1 MLHPTTTG
9 QRQTQG
15 CFCHPTTVQFVHRT
29 TLRVLVTATLYG
41 IAVMLIYFA
50 YPALVA
56 IAFSFFLAYVLG
68 PIVKFFET
76 RVVHSRLGAIA
87 LAYVALAAVVAGFL
101 LLLGAKTGDEISSL
115 NSNGPAYWAEIK
127 AGRIP
132 AELAKQAGPVRKLAE
147 TVLRWTSRK
156 QAWIEQLGRRIAYL
170 ATDIAAFIFWSV
182 LVMILTIF
190 VLKDKDRWIRRLTL
204 EPDQPSNRKR
214 VRSMLVEID
223 RAMARYIWSLL
234 ILSAISFG
242 AFTVVLSLLRIPS
255 AILLATVAGLLELI
269 FVFGPIT
276 AGVVIL
282 GAAILS
288 GHNVVPVFIFLI
300 GWRILQDYVNAPLLF
315 GKRLEMHPL
324 AVVIILMIGW
334 SIGKILGMFLAI
346 PIVAVGQ
353 VIWESRALLQRTSL
367 RSQGGLNAIC

>member
-1 MLHPTTTG
+1 
-9 QRQTQG
+9 
-15 CFCHPTTVQFVHRT
+15 
-29 TLRVLVTATLYG
+29 
-41 IAVMLIYFA
+41 MLIYFA

>member
-1 MLHPTTTG
+1 M
-9 QRQTQG
+9 
-15 CFCHPTTVQFVHRT
+15 QFVHRT

-56 IAFSFFLAYVLG
+56 IAFSFFLAYDLG
-68 PIVKFFET
+68 PIVKVFES
-76 RVVHSRLGAIA
+76 RVWHSRLGAIA
-87 LAYVALAAVVAGFL
+87 LAYVALAAVITGFV

-115 NSNGPAYWAEIK
+115 NSKGPAYWAEIK

-132 AELAKQAGPVRKLAE
+132 AQLAKQAGPVRKFGE

-156 QAWIEQLGRRIAYL
+156 QAWVEQLGRRIAYL

-182 LVMILTIF
+182 LVMILGVF
-190 VLKDKDRWIRRLTL
+190 VLKDKDRWIQGLTR

-214 VRSMLVEID
+214 IRSMLVEID

-242 AFTVVLSLLRIPS
+242 AFAVVLSLLRIPS
-255 AILLATVAGLLELI
+255 AILLAAVAGLLELI

-282 GAAILS
+282 GAAILG

-315 GKRLEMHPL
+315 GKRLQLHPL
-324 AVVIILMIGW
+324 AVVTILMIGW
-334 SIGKILGMFLAI
+334 SIGRILGMFLAV

-353 VIWESRALLQRTSL
+353 IIWETWTTQGTATKDLAALFEDRRA
-367 RSQGGLNAIC
+367 A